1 MRWIK
6 FGVIILIVLF
16 GAYAVSMLFVDER
29 KDFVYQS
36 EVDYPVD
43 KVFPQF
49 NNLQNFSHWN
59 DFFSGDP
66 NLSISFY
73 TPYEGVG
80 SAIRFQNRKTSSEFG
95 EMFIK
100 YSVPNKG
107 IRYQLFDA
115 NQNYPYQIDVKFVS
129 NGSKTK
135 IIWTIH
141 TPKQDLLKR
150 SLNLL
155 SEDFFVENID
165 KSSKNLF
172 NMLGNKVVKD
182 NLIASIKYD
191 SIMIDQQ
198 EGALLLGVNVGT
210 SNKKGAL
217 LKNVILHHNK
227 VVNYVKLD
235 LAKKD
240 DEYGVPVLITNPSN
254 FKDKEISYFY
264 GVPLSKRI
272 SVSDNNFSFKTINA
286 SKAYVYY
293 YKGNYDGRIKGIQQ
307 LLQKAKKDTMHSGDL
322 HEEFLEEPEEN
333 REVKLKLTL
342 PVYR

>member
-1 MRWIK
+1 MRLFK
-6 FGVIILIVLF
+6 FL
-16 GAYAVSMLFVDER
+16 AYLTVFLLSVYALSMLLVDES
-29 KDFVYQS
+29 KSFTI
-36 EVDYPVD
+36 EKEINYPVE

-49 NNLQNFSHWN
+49 NNLQNFAQWSA
-59 DFFSGDP
+59 FFQNKENYS
-66 NLSISFY
+66 LSFY
-73 TPYEGVG
+73 TPYEGQG
-80 SAIRFQNRKTSSEFG
+80 SSMSFQNPKNKSDFG
-95 EMFIK
+95 DLFIR
-100 YSVPNKG
+100 YSNLNSTLK
-107 IRYQLFDA
+107 YQLFEGVKKS
-115 NQNYPYQIDVKFVS
+115 PYQIDVKFFPQK
-129 NGSKTK
+129 NKTK
-135 IIWTIH
+135 VVWFIH
-141 TPKQDLLKR
+141 TPRQPLLKR